1 MAVVRFCF
9 WTSLVYNAI
18 GLSFAI
24 MGQLQPVVAAILMP
38 ASSITVVLL
47 AWIGTEW
54 QKKKFGLG

>member
-1 MAVVRFCF
+1 
-9 WTSLVYNAI
+9 
-18 GLSFAI
+18 